1 MNLITAYFLLG
12 LLAVLYSWYVSIIA
26 RRNKAL
32 EALSGI
38 DVQLKNRSDLIPN
51 ILKIAQRFMQH
62 ETQIFTEVTKLREA
76 LSQDYNKKN
85 PDEVKQHLIAS
96 EELSQKMGS
105 LMLRA
110 ESYPELKSSEN
121 MLHAQRSYNEVEAQI
136 AAARRFYNSAVA
148 SLRNSIEI
156 FPGNLVAAL
165 AGVKTMPLYE
175 ADEASKAAVDASK
188 FL

>member
-1 MNLITAYFLLG
+1 MIIGSFFLG
-12 LLAVLYSWYVSIIA
+12 LLAILYCWYVSIVV

-62 ETQIFTEVTKLREA
+62 EVQIFTEVTKLREA

-85 PDEVKQHLIAS
+85 SDAVKQHLIAS
-96 EELSQKMGS
+96 EELSQKMSS

-110 ESYPELKSSEN
+110 ESYPELKSNEN
-121 MLHAQRSYNEVEAQI
+121 MIHAQRSYNEVEAQI

-156 FPGNLVAAL
+156 FPGSLVASL
-165 AGVKTMPLYE
+165 AGVKTMPLCE
-175 ADEASKAAVDASK
+175 VDENSKSAVDASK

>member
-1 MNLITAYFLLG
+1 
-12 LLAVLYSWYVSIIA
+12 
-26 RRNKAL
+26 
-32 EALSGI
+32 
-38 DVQLKNRSDLIPN
+38 
-51 ILKIAQRFMQH
+51 
-62 ETQIFTEVTKLREA
+62 
-76 LSQDYNKKN
+76 
-85 PDEVKQHLIAS
+85 LIAS